1 MLRYFSG
8 RTSWQRRGRSG
19 ADMTGTASAKR
30 SSVDKLKE
38 VHEKYQEE
46 RLKAQE
52 ARLSKK
58 LESRLNNI
66 KQLST
71 IALALGVEHT
81 RNELLPLLTD
91 TIFDE
96 DEALLALAEQLGS
109 FTVLVGG
116 PEYVHCLLPPL
127 ENLATVEKSVVRDKA
142 IDSLRA
148 ISHEHSPAD
157 LEVHFVPLVKRLT
170 CGDWFTSRTSACSL
184 FSVCYP
190 RVSSCVKT
198 ELRQL
203 FHSLCS
209 DDTPVVRQAAA
220 SKLGEFAKV
229 VELEFLKSDI
239 IPLFTSLASDEQDSV
254 RLLAVEACVSI
265 AQLLPQE
272 DLEALVMPTLRQA
285 VDDESWR
292 VRYVVADKFSELQ
305 KTVGPEIVEND
316 LVPAFQNL
324 LKDCEA
330 EVRAAGANKVKDFC
344 ENLPVDCR
352 ETVIICHIL
361 PYVKELVSDTNQH
374 VKSALASVIMGL
386 STILGKDSTVE
397 HLLPLVLAQ
406 LKDKCPEVR
415 LNIISNL
422 DCVNEVVGIHQLAQS
437 LLPAIVELAE
447 DAKWRVRLAI
457 IEYMPLLAG
466 LLGVEFFDEKLNSL
480 CMTWLVDRV
489 YAIREAAT
497 NNLTKLVEKFGKD
510 WAESTIVPKVLAM
523 ASDPNYHHRM
533 TTLFCINVLS
543 EACGQEITAKHMLPT
558 VLQMAGDQVANIRFN
573 VAKTL
578 QKIGPVLDASTL
590 QNEFKPILEKLGQD
604 QDMDVKY
611 FAQEAMT
618 ANTPGFIVH
627 CLPEGRHHQ
636 RFQVFL
642 GQQLGYAHT
651 SLNCQQPH
659 RILWAHVERI
669 FGQYRAEVSVF
680 GGRYQSVSVF
690 QQAARPPLENLATVE
705 KSVVRDKAIDSLRA
719 ISHEHSPADLEVHF
733 VPLVKRLTCGDWFT
747 SRTSA
752 CSLFSVCYPR
762 VSSSVKA
769 ELRQLFHSLCSD
781 DTPVVRQ
788 AAASKLG
795 EFAKVVELEFLKSDI
810 IPLFTSLA
818 SDEQLCS
825 CRADTGVAAGSQIEV
840 GGHWDTPAVSAD
852 PEKVLDEEAP
862 PRTPNPICVGP
873 PMSRRPRQELQ
884 IQRIAPRG
892 KHRFACKNCLQP

>member
-1 MLRYFSG
+1 MLLSLVCF
-8 RTSWQRRGRSG
+8 
-19 ADMTGTASAKR
+19 AETASDKR
-30 SSVDKLKE
+30 SIVDNLKE
-38 VHEKYQEE
+38 VHEKYQKE

-52 ARLSKK
+52 ARLIKK
-58 LESRLNNI
+58 LELRLNNI
-66 KQLST
+66 KQLPT
-71 IALALGVEHT
+71 IALALGVERT

-116 PEYVHCLLPPL
+116 PEYVHCLLPPF

-157 LEVHFVPLVKRLT
+157 LEVHFVPLVKCLT

-190 RVSSCVKT
+190 RVSSSVKA
-198 ELRQL
+198 ELCQL

-229 VELEFLKSDI
+229 LELEFLKSDI
-239 IPLFTSLASDEQDSV
+239 IPLFTFLASDEQYSV
-254 RLLAVEACVSI
+254 RLLTVEACVSI

-272 DLEALVMPTLRQA
+272 DLEALVMLTLRQA
-285 VDDESWR
+285 MDDESWR

-305 KTVGPEIVEND
+305 KTVGPEIMEND

-352 ETVIICHIL
+352 ETVTISHIL
-361 PYVKELVSDTNQH
+361 QYVKCPSMSFHLIILCVSF
-374 VKSALASVIMGL
+374 
-386 STILGKDSTVE
+386 
-397 HLLPLVLAQ
+397 P
-406 LKDKCPEVR
+406 
-415 LNIISNL
+415 
-422 DCVNEVVGIHQLAQS
+422 GIHQLSQS
-437 LLPAIVELAE
+437 LMPAIVELAE

-480 CMTWLVDRV
+480 CMTWLVDHV

-590 QNEFKPILEKLGQD
+590 QNKFKPILEKLGQD

-618 ANTPGFIVH
+618 V
-627 CLPEGRHHQ
+627 
-636 RFQVFL
+636 
-642 GQQLGYAHT
+642 
-651 SLNCQQPH
+651 
-659 RILWAHVERI
+659 
-669 FGQYRAEVSVF
+669 
-680 GGRYQSVSVF
+680 
-690 QQAARPPLENLATVE
+690 LAL
-705 KSVVRDKAIDSLRA
+705 S
-719 ISHEHSPADLEVHF
+719 
-733 VPLVKRLTCGDWFT
+733 
-747 SRTSA
+747 
-752 CSLFSVCYPR
+752 
-762 VSSSVKA
+762 
-769 ELRQLFHSLCSD
+769 
-781 DTPVVRQ
+781 
-788 AAASKLG
+788 
-795 EFAKVVELEFLKSDI
+795 
-810 IPLFTSLA
+810 
-818 SDEQLCS
+818 
-825 CRADTGVAAGSQIEV
+825 
-840 GGHWDTPAVSAD
+840 
-852 PEKVLDEEAP
+852 
-862 PRTPNPICVGP
+862 
-873 PMSRRPRQELQ
+873 
-884 IQRIAPRG
+884 
-892 KHRFACKNCLQP
+892 

>member
-1 MLRYFSG
+1 MTPINNQLVAAAHRDLFKGGSDVGFQAEVCPALRALSVAAGCRLAQDCWSRF
-8 RTSWQRRGRSG
+8 
-19 ADMTGTASAKR
+19 AS
-30 SSVDKLKE
+30 
-38 VHEKYQEE
+38 H
-46 RLKAQE
+46 
-52 ARLSKK
+52 
-58 LESRLNNI
+58 
-66 KQLST
+66 
-71 IALALGVEHT
+71 
-81 RNELLPLLTD
+81 

-190 RVSSCVKT
+190 RVSSSVKT

-239 IPLFTSLASDEQDSV
+239 IPLFTSLASDEQVCSCRADTGVAAGSRIEVGGHWDTLALSADPEKVLDEEPPPPQPHLCWSSDVEEATAGAPDTANSPERKAPLRLQELFAALNGGKWDSV

-272 DLEALVMPTLRQA
+272 DLEALVMLTLRQA
-285 VDDESWR
+285 MDDKSWR
-292 VRYVVADKFSELQ
+292 VRYVVADKFSE
-305 KTVGPEIVEND
+305 
-316 LVPAFQNL
+316 
-324 LKDCEA
+324 
-330 EVRAAGANKVKDFC
+330 VR
-344 ENLPVDCR
+344 
-352 ETVIICHIL
+352 VIA
-361 PYVKELVSDTNQH
+361 KAQ
-374 VKSALASVIMGL
+374 SASLWY
-386 STILGKDSTVE
+386 D
-397 HLLPLVLAQ
+397 
-406 LKDKCPEVR
+406 
-415 LNIISNL
+415 
-422 DCVNEVVGIHQLAQS
+422 GIHQLSQS

-480 CMTWLVDRV
+480 CMTWLVDHV

-523 ASDPNYHHRM
+523 ASDPKYHLRR
-533 TTLFCINVLS
+533 TSENLLTRSPNEQETEGSEVLS

-573 VAKTL
+573 VAKSL

-618 ANTPGFIVH
+618 GPVGLRQSRSVITSHNFVLLGADGRGAAWAVFFRGSGVIRVRSRLTQKPSLKVPLSPLECGFHCPWGHCGHVRIVRPLVGPV
-627 CLPEGRHHQ
+627 CRSGTGLETRSQ
-636 RFQVFL
+636 K
-642 GQQLGYAHT
+642 YA
-651 SLNCQQPH
+651 
-659 RILWAHVERI
+659 
-669 FGQYRAEVSVF
+669 FGQ
-680 GGRYQSVSVF
+680 
-690 QQAARPPLENLATVE
+690 PP
-705 KSVVRDKAIDSLRA
+705 I
-719 ISHEHSPADLEVHF
+719 
-733 VPLVKRLTCGDWFT
+733 
-747 SRTSA
+747 
-752 CSLFSVCYPR
+752 
-762 VSSSVKA
+762 
-769 ELRQLFHSLCSD
+769 
-781 DTPVVRQ
+781 
-788 AAASKLG
+788 
-795 EFAKVVELEFLKSDI
+795 
-810 IPLFTSLA
+810 
-818 SDEQLCS
+818 
-825 CRADTGVAAGSQIEV
+825 
-840 GGHWDTPAVSAD
+840 
-852 PEKVLDEEAP
+852 
-862 PRTPNPICVGP
+862 
-873 PMSRRPRQELQ
+873 
-884 IQRIAPRG
+884 
-892 KHRFACKNCLQP
+892 

>member
-1 MLRYFSG
+1 MTPINNQLVAAAHRDLFKGGSDVGFQAEVCPALRALSVAAGCRLAQDCWSRF
-8 RTSWQRRGRSG
+8 
-19 ADMTGTASAKR
+19 ASR
-30 SSVDKLKE
+30 VGELP
-38 VHEKYQEE
+38 HC
-46 RLKAQE
+46 L
-52 ARLSKK
+52 
-58 LESRLNNI
+58 RLNNI

-71 IALALGVEHT
+71 TALALGAERT

-190 RVSSCVKT
+190 RVSSSVKT

-272 DLEALVMPTLRQA
+272 DLEALVMLTLRQA
-285 VDDESWR
+285 MDDKSWR

-305 KTVGPEIVEND
+305 KTVGPEIAEND

-352 ETVIICHIL
+352 ETVTISHIL
-361 PYVKELVSDTNQH
+361 QYVKVICLL
-374 VKSALASVIMGL
+374 KFLA
-386 STILGKDSTVE
+386 
-397 HLLPLVLAQ
+397 
-406 LKDKCPEVR
+406 R
-415 LNIISNL
+415 
-422 DCVNEVVGIHQLAQS
+422 IHQLSQS

-480 CMTWLVDRV
+480 CMTWLVDHV

-523 ASDPNYHHRM
+523 ASDPKYHLRR
-533 TTLFCINVLS
+533 TSENLLTRSPNEQETEGSEVLS

-573 VAKTL
+573 VAKSL
-578 QKIGPVLDASTL
+578 QKIGPVLDARSNPAKTTVSAG
-590 QNEFKPILEKLGQD
+590 PI
-604 QDMDVKY
+604 
-611 FAQEAMT
+611 
-618 ANTPGFIVH
+618 
-627 CLPEGRHHQ
+627 
-636 RFQVFL
+636 
-642 GQQLGYAHT
+642 
-651 SLNCQQPH
+651 
-659 RILWAHVERI
+659 
-669 FGQYRAEVSVF
+669 
-680 GGRYQSVSVF
+680 
-690 QQAARPPLENLATVE
+690 
-705 KSVVRDKAIDSLRA
+705 
-719 ISHEHSPADLEVHF
+719 
-733 VPLVKRLTCGDWFT
+733 VP
-747 SRTSA
+747 
-752 CSLFSVCYPR
+752 
-762 VSSSVKA
+762 
-769 ELRQLFHSLCSD
+769 
-781 DTPVVRQ
+781 
-788 AAASKLG
+788 
-795 EFAKVVELEFLKSDI
+795 
-810 IPLFTSLA
+810 
-818 SDEQLCS
+818 
-825 CRADTGVAAGSQIEV
+825 GSQPGV
-840 GGHWDTPAVSAD
+840 H
-852 PEKVLDEEAP
+852 
-862 PRTPNPICVGP
+862 GP
-873 PMSRRPRQELQ
+873 L
-884 IQRIAPRG
+884 A
-892 KHRFACKNCLQP
+892 

>member
-1 MLRYFSG
+1 MDPADTNTLQQALASQGSQLDLHDQLLWDVMENLRSLSADVKKISDQVDRVSVHLTRSTPGTLSAQPRQPEVATPYVSVTPPPREPHIPEPEHYAADLGKCRAFLLQCSLVFEQQSSKYSTEKASEQSDIEG
-8 RTSWQRRGRSG
+8 RIHAPKDDLR
-19 ADMTGTASAKR
+19 KHKPI
-30 SSVDKLKE
+30 VNKLK
-38 VHEKYQEE
+38 KGQKLRKE

-52 ARLSKK
+52 VSLINELR
-58 LESRLNNI
+58 SRLNNI

-127 ENLATVEKSVVRDKA
+127 ENLATVEKSVVRNKA

-422 DCVNEVVGIHQLAQS
+422 DCVNEVIGIHQLAQS

-510 WAESTIVPKVLAM
+510 WAESAIVPKVLAM

-618 ANTPGFIVH
+618 GYTDRQAILEGARKAKPTLPDGTQLQFFADYSPGTMQ
-627 CLPEGRHHQ
+627 ERQ
-636 RFQVFL
+636 
-642 GQQLGYAHT
+642 GYKE
-651 SLNCQQPH
+651 
-659 RILWAHVERI
+659 I
-669 FGQYRAEVSVF
+669 RAKLRQK
-680 GGRYQSVSVF
+680 G
-690 QQAARPPLENLATVE
+690 
-705 KSVVRDKAIDSLRA
+705 IDSFLIYPA
-719 ISHEHSPADLEVHF
+719 ILKVTIKGMKMSF
-733 VPLVKRLTCGDWFT
+733 N
-747 SRTSA
+747 SA
-752 CSLFSVCYPR
+752 EEAKGVLK
-762 VSSSVKA
+762 SSV
-769 ELRQLFHSLCSD
+769 
-781 DTPVVRQ
+781 
-788 AAASKLG
+788 LG
-795 EFAKVVELEFLKSDI
+795 DMEE
-810 IPLFTSLA
+810 
-818 SDEQLCS
+818 
-825 CRADTGVAAGSQIEV
+825 
-840 GGHWDTPAVSAD
+840 D
-852 PEKVLDEEAP
+852 PGQSP
-862 PRTPNPICVGP
+862 H
-873 PMSRRPRQELQ
+873 
-884 IQRIAPRG
+884 APREEMER
-892 KHRFACKNCLQP
+892 H

>member
-1 MLRYFSG
+1 MPLSDYSLSVSAHTVLPPIPWISGYFLIFNEEFSSSPTNGSDQSSATLVHTVVMVIEKASEQSDIEGRIHAPKDDLR
-8 RTSWQRRGRSG
+8 
-19 ADMTGTASAKR
+19 KHKPI
-30 SSVDKLKE
+30 VNKLK
-38 VHEKYQEE
+38 KGQKLRKE

-52 ARLSKK
+52 VSLINELR
-58 LESRLNNI
+58 SRLNNI

-127 ENLATVEKSVVRDKA
+127 ENLATVEKSVVRNKA

-209 DDTPVVRQAAA
+209 DDTLVVRQAAA

-229 VELEFLKSDI
+229 LELEFLKSDI

-292 VRYVVADKFSELQ
+292 VRYVVADKFCELQ

-573 VAKTL
+573 VAKSL

-590 QNEFKPILEKLGQD
+590 QNKFKPMLEKLGQD

-618 ANTPGFIVH
+618 VKGVDVREEH
-627 CLPEGRHHQ
+627 RE
-636 RFQVFL
+636 VES
-642 GQQLGYAHT
+642 QQA
-651 SLNCQQPH
+651 
-659 RILWAHVERI
+659 
-669 FGQYRAEVSVF
+669 SVF
-680 GGRYQSVSVF
+680 VSEPSKIIFRLRIHSMKWEEMYSHYLF
-690 QQAARPPLENLATVE
+690 QKVE
-705 KSVVRDKAIDSLRA
+705 GSTLI
-719 ISHEHSPADLEVHF
+719 HSFKEEV
-733 VPLVKRLTCGDWFT
+733 W
-747 SRTSA
+747 
-752 CSLFSVCYPR
+752 
-762 VSSSVKA
+762 
-769 ELRQLFHSLCSD
+769 
-781 DTPVVRQ
+781 
-788 AAASKLG
+788 
-795 EFAKVVELEFLKSDI
+795 
-810 IPLFTSLA
+810 
-818 SDEQLCS
+818 
-825 CRADTGVAAGSQIEV
+825 
-840 GGHWDTPAVSAD
+840 
-852 PEKVLDEEAP
+852 
-862 PRTPNPICVGP
+862 
-873 PMSRRPRQELQ
+873 
-884 IQRIAPRG
+884 
-892 KHRFACKNCLQP
+892 

>member
-1 MLRYFSG
+1 M
-8 RTSWQRRGRSG
+8 
-19 ADMTGTASAKR
+19 
-30 SSVDKLKE
+30 
-38 VHEKYQEE
+38 
-46 RLKAQE
+46 
-52 ARLSKK
+52 
-58 LESRLNNI
+58 ESRLNNI

-272 DLEALVMPTLRQA
+272 DLATLVMPTLRQA

-422 DCVNEVVGIHQLAQS
+422 DCVNEVVGIHQLSQS

-466 LLGVEFFDEKLNSL
+466 LLGVEFFDEKLNCL

-573 VAKTL
+573 VAKSL

-590 QNEFKPILEKLGQD
+590 QNKFKPILEKLGQD

-618 ANTPGFIVH
+618 ASFAEVSKIWKKLNDLEDRSRRNNVWPVD
-627 CLPEGRHHQ
+627 LPTGAEGDNPR
-636 RFQVFL
+636 
-642 GQQLGYAHT
+642 GYLQKMLPDWIPALKNSHST
-651 SLNCQQPH
+651 PH
-659 RILWAHVERI
+659 RIFSNNSSRPRTMVFRLLGYTDRQAILEGARKAKPTLPDGTQLQFFADYSPGTMQERQGYKEI
-669 FGQYRAEVSVF
+669 RAKLRQK
-680 GGRYQSVSVF
+680 G
-690 QQAARPPLENLATVE
+690 
-705 KSVVRDKAIDSLRA
+705 IDSFLIYPA
-719 ISHEHSPADLEVHF
+719 ILKVTIKGMKMSF
-733 VPLVKRLTCGDWFT
+733 N
-747 SRTSA
+747 SA
-752 CSLFSVCYPR
+752 EEAKGVLK
-762 VSSSVKA
+762 SSV
-769 ELRQLFHSLCSD
+769 
-781 DTPVVRQ
+781 
-788 AAASKLG
+788 LG
-795 EFAKVVELEFLKSDI
+795 DMEE
-810 IPLFTSLA
+810 
-818 SDEQLCS
+818 
-825 CRADTGVAAGSQIEV
+825 
-840 GGHWDTPAVSAD
+840 D
-852 PEKVLDEEAP
+852 PGQSP
-862 PRTPNPICVGP
+862 H
-873 PMSRRPRQELQ
+873 
-884 IQRIAPRG
+884 APREEMER
-892 KHRFACKNCLQP
+892 H

>member
-1 MLRYFSG
+1 MASIKFGSL
-8 RTSWQRRGRSG
+8 TSNE
-19 ADMTGTASAKR
+19 AIL
-30 SSVDKLKE
+30 SVMEALKL
-38 VHEKYQEE
+38 
-46 RLKAQE
+46 L
-52 ARLSKK
+52 
-58 LESRLNNI
+58 RLNNI

-71 IALALGVEHT
+71 TALALGVERT
-81 RNELLPLLTD
+81 QNELLPLLTD

-170 CGDWFTSRTSACSL
+170 CGDRFTSRTSACSL

-190 RVSSCVKT
+190 RVSSSVKA

-229 VELEFLKSDI
+229 LELEFLKSDI

-285 VDDESWR
+285 VDDKSWR
-292 VRYVVADKFSELQ
+292 VRYVVADKFSE
-305 KTVGPEIVEND
+305 
-316 LVPAFQNL
+316 
-324 LKDCEA
+324 
-330 EVRAAGANKVKDFC
+330 
-344 ENLPVDCR
+344 
-352 ETVIICHIL
+352 
-361 PYVKELVSDTNQH
+361 ELVSDTNQH

-397 HLLPLVLAQ
+397 HLLPLFLAQ

-422 DCVNEVVGIHQLAQS
+422 DCVNEVIGIHQLSQS
-437 LLPAIVELAE
+437 LLPAIAELAE

-480 CMTWLVDRV
+480 CMTWLVDHV

-510 WAESTIVPKVLAM
+510 SAESTIVPKVLAM

-533 TTLFCINVLS
+533 TTVFCINVLS

-558 VLQMAGDQVANIRFN
+558 VLQMAGDQVPNVRFN
-573 VAKTL
+573 VAKSL

-590 QNEFKPILEKLGQD
+590 QNKFKPILEKLGQD

-618 ANTPGFIVH
+618 GKREVMSHPEFLQLTDDFPPRLSNIVGNRVRGKLQQWFAIAFCRVSLQRDHQLVTQHGWKACRGAGWIQTRDDATTTPAGSAYCMIWGLLYVVVTR
-627 CLPEGRHHQ
+627 RHMRYLAHIDTYVCVLH
-636 RFQVFL
+636 RFLLVKN
-642 GQQLGYAHT
+642 HET
-651 SLNCQQPH
+651 SLLSPAFLLIALLC
-659 RILWAHVERI
+659 
-669 FGQYRAEVSVF
+669 S
-680 GGRYQSVSVF
+680 
-690 QQAARPPLENLATVE
+690 QATYTTLFKELPLE
-705 KSVVRDKAIDSLRA
+705 
-719 ISHEHSPADLEVHF
+719 
-733 VPLVKRLTCGDWFT
+733 
-747 SRTSA
+747 
-752 CSLFSVCYPR
+752 
-762 VSSSVKA
+762 
-769 ELRQLFHSLCSD
+769 
-781 DTPVVRQ
+781 
-788 AAASKLG
+788 
-795 EFAKVVELEFLKSDI
+795 
-810 IPLFTSLA
+810 
-818 SDEQLCS
+818 
-825 CRADTGVAAGSQIEV
+825 
-840 GGHWDTPAVSAD
+840 
-852 PEKVLDEEAP
+852 
-862 PRTPNPICVGP
+862 
-873 PMSRRPRQELQ
+873 M
-884 IQRIAPRG
+884 
-892 KHRFACKNCLQP
+892 

>member
-1 MLRYFSG
+1 MHLGFFHKRPP
-8 RTSWQRRGRSG
+8 QNRRQPPDPRIP
-19 ADMTGTASAKR
+19 
-30 SSVDKLKE
+30 L
-38 VHEKYQEE
+38 
-46 RLKAQE
+46 
-52 ARLSKK
+52 
-58 LESRLNNI
+58 RLNNI

-71 IALALGVEHT
+71 TALALGVERT

-190 RVSSCVKT
+190 RVSSSVKT

-272 DLEALVMPTLRQA
+272 DLEALVMLTLRQA
-285 VDDESWR
+285 MDDKSWR

-305 KTVGPEIVEND
+305 KTVGPEIAEND

-352 ETVIICHIL
+352 ETVTISHIL
-361 PYVKELVSDTNQH
+361 QYVNVICLLKF
-374 VKSALASVIMGL
+374 LA
-386 STILGKDSTVE
+386 
-397 HLLPLVLAQ
+397 
-406 LKDKCPEVR
+406 R
-415 LNIISNL
+415 
-422 DCVNEVVGIHQLAQS
+422 IHQLSQS

-447 DAKWRVRLAI
+447 DAKRRVRLAI

-480 CMTWLVDRV
+480 CMTWLVDHV

-523 ASDPNYHHRM
+523 ASDPKYHLRR
-533 TTLFCINVLS
+533 TSENLLTRSPNEQETEGSEVLS

-573 VAKTL
+573 VAKSL

-618 ANTPGFIVH
+618 GVGAGRADRLQRPPVDGAGTPTTCIVLRTCWPETARSAITGHNFVLLGADGRGAAWAVFFRGSGVIRVRSRLTQKPSLKVPLSPLECGFHCPWGHCGHVRIVRPLVGPV
-627 CLPEGRHHQ
+627 CRSGTGLETRSQ
-636 RFQVFL
+636 K
-642 GQQLGYAHT
+642 YA
-651 SLNCQQPH
+651 
-659 RILWAHVERI
+659 
-669 FGQYRAEVSVF
+669 FGQ
-680 GGRYQSVSVF
+680 
-690 QQAARPPLENLATVE
+690 PP
-705 KSVVRDKAIDSLRA
+705 I
-719 ISHEHSPADLEVHF
+719 
-733 VPLVKRLTCGDWFT
+733 
-747 SRTSA
+747 
-752 CSLFSVCYPR
+752 
-762 VSSSVKA
+762 
-769 ELRQLFHSLCSD
+769 
-781 DTPVVRQ
+781 
-788 AAASKLG
+788 
-795 EFAKVVELEFLKSDI
+795 
-810 IPLFTSLA
+810 
-818 SDEQLCS
+818 
-825 CRADTGVAAGSQIEV
+825 
-840 GGHWDTPAVSAD
+840 
-852 PEKVLDEEAP
+852 
-862 PRTPNPICVGP
+862 
-873 PMSRRPRQELQ
+873 
-884 IQRIAPRG
+884 
-892 KHRFACKNCLQP
+892 

>member
-1 MLRYFSG
+1 MFQAENLHDWNGRKKESEKEEKASEQSDIEGRIHAPKDDLRKHKPIVNKLKKGQKLRKERLKAQESCDESIK
-8 RTSWQRRGRSG
+8 RTPAKLSKVSSSTKPQIKTPSSIAAEKPKAEPLSLQRAESEKSWKSLPEGEGSNVSLSCFVKK
-19 ADMTGTASAKR
+19 GTASAKR

-81 RNELLPLLTD
+81 RNELLPLLTDAD

-422 DCVNEVVGIHQLAQS
+422 DCVNEVVGIHQLSQS

-510 WAESTIVPKVLAM
+510 WAESAIVPKVLAM

-573 VAKTL
+573 VAKSL

-590 QNEFKPILEKLGQD
+590 QNKFKPILEKLGQD

-618 ANTPGFIVH
+618 V
-627 CLPEGRHHQ
+627 
-636 RFQVFL
+636 
-642 GQQLGYAHT
+642 
-651 SLNCQQPH
+651 
-659 RILWAHVERI
+659 
-669 FGQYRAEVSVF
+669 
-680 GGRYQSVSVF
+680 
-690 QQAARPPLENLATVE
+690 LAL
-705 KSVVRDKAIDSLRA
+705 S
-719 ISHEHSPADLEVHF
+719 
-733 VPLVKRLTCGDWFT
+733 
-747 SRTSA
+747 
-752 CSLFSVCYPR
+752 
-762 VSSSVKA
+762 
-769 ELRQLFHSLCSD
+769 
-781 DTPVVRQ
+781 
-788 AAASKLG
+788 
-795 EFAKVVELEFLKSDI
+795 
-810 IPLFTSLA
+810 
-818 SDEQLCS
+818 
-825 CRADTGVAAGSQIEV
+825 
-840 GGHWDTPAVSAD
+840 
-852 PEKVLDEEAP
+852 
-862 PRTPNPICVGP
+862 
-873 PMSRRPRQELQ
+873 
-884 IQRIAPRG
+884 
-892 KHRFACKNCLQP
+892 

>member
-1 MLRYFSG
+1 MTPINNQLVAAAHRDLFKGGSDVGFQAEVCPALRALSVAAGCRLAQDCWSRF
-8 RTSWQRRGRSG
+8 
-19 ADMTGTASAKR
+19 ASR
-30 SSVDKLKE
+30 VGELP
-38 VHEKYQEE
+38 HC
-46 RLKAQE
+46 L
-52 ARLSKK
+52 
-58 LESRLNNI
+58 RLNNI

-71 IALALGVEHT
+71 TALGVERT

-190 RVSSCVKT
+190 RVSSSVKT

-285 VDDESWR
+285 MDDKSWR

-305 KTVGPEIVEND
+305 KTVGPEIAEND

-324 LKDCEA
+324 LKDCEV
-330 EVRAAGANKVKDFC
+330 EVRAAGANKVK
-344 ENLPVDCR
+344 
-352 ETVIICHIL
+352 
-361 PYVKELVSDTNQH
+361 
-374 VKSALASVIMGL
+374 
-386 STILGKDSTVE
+386 
-397 HLLPLVLAQ
+397 
-406 LKDKCPEVR
+406 
-415 LNIISNL
+415 
-422 DCVNEVVGIHQLAQS
+422 GIHQLSQS

-480 CMTWLVDRV
+480 CMTWLVDHV

-523 ASDPNYHHRM
+523 ASDPKYHLRR
-533 TTLFCINVLS
+533 TSENLLTRSPNEQETEGSEVLS

-573 VAKTL
+573 VAKSL
-578 QKIGPVLDASTL
+578 QKIGPVLDARSNPAKTTVSAGPIVPGSQPGVHGPLATL

-618 ANTPGFIVH
+618 GPVGLRQSRSAITSHNFVLLGADGRGAAWAVFFRGSGVIRVRSRLTQKPSLKVPLSPLECGFHCPWGHCGHVRIVRPLVGPV
-627 CLPEGRHHQ
+627 CRSGTGLETRSQ
-636 RFQVFL
+636 K
-642 GQQLGYAHT
+642 YA
-651 SLNCQQPH
+651 
-659 RILWAHVERI
+659 
-669 FGQYRAEVSVF
+669 FGQ
-680 GGRYQSVSVF
+680 
-690 QQAARPPLENLATVE
+690 PP
-705 KSVVRDKAIDSLRA
+705 I
-719 ISHEHSPADLEVHF
+719 
-733 VPLVKRLTCGDWFT
+733 
-747 SRTSA
+747 
-752 CSLFSVCYPR
+752 
-762 VSSSVKA
+762 
-769 ELRQLFHSLCSD
+769 
-781 DTPVVRQ
+781 
-788 AAASKLG
+788 
-795 EFAKVVELEFLKSDI
+795 
-810 IPLFTSLA
+810 
-818 SDEQLCS
+818 
-825 CRADTGVAAGSQIEV
+825 
-840 GGHWDTPAVSAD
+840 
-852 PEKVLDEEAP
+852 
-862 PRTPNPICVGP
+862 
-873 PMSRRPRQELQ
+873 
-884 IQRIAPRG
+884 
-892 KHRFACKNCLQP
+892 

>member
-1 MLRYFSG
+1 MSPSEKTQSNL
-8 RTSWQRRGRSG
+8 G
-19 ADMTGTASAKR
+19 AGEPQPATPTASPTQDSRESAPHPTPVRMGRQTRGASTRGPSK
-30 SSVDKLKE
+30 SSTPGN
-38 VHEKYQEE
+38 HT
-46 RLKAQE
+46 
-52 ARLSKK
+52 ARES
-58 LESRLNNI
+58 EDVGQTRGQSRLNNI

-127 ENLATVEKSVVRDKA
+127 ENLATVEKSVVRNKA

-324 LKDCEA
+324 LKDYEA

-422 DCVNEVVGIHQLAQS
+422 DCVNEVIGIHQLAQS

-510 WAESTIVPKVLAM
+510 WAESAIVPKVLAM

-618 ANTPGFIVH
+618 VIIEPLAVSIRQDPLIAPIDMHGHKHHLSLYADDVKPASTASAPGGLTGSSALPWTVPELPLHASFSGPVGLRQSRSAITGHNFVLLGADGRGAAWTVFFRGSGVIRVRSRLTQKPSLKVPLSPLECGFHCPWGHCGHVRIVRPLVGPV
-627 CLPEGRHHQ
+627 CRSGTGLETRSQ
-636 RFQVFL
+636 K
-642 GQQLGYAHT
+642 YA
-651 SLNCQQPH
+651 
-659 RILWAHVERI
+659 
-669 FGQYRAEVSVF
+669 FGQ
-680 GGRYQSVSVF
+680 
-690 QQAARPPLENLATVE
+690 PP
-705 KSVVRDKAIDSLRA
+705 I
-719 ISHEHSPADLEVHF
+719 
-733 VPLVKRLTCGDWFT
+733 
-747 SRTSA
+747 
-752 CSLFSVCYPR
+752 
-762 VSSSVKA
+762 
-769 ELRQLFHSLCSD
+769 
-781 DTPVVRQ
+781 
-788 AAASKLG
+788 
-795 EFAKVVELEFLKSDI
+795 
-810 IPLFTSLA
+810 
-818 SDEQLCS
+818 
-825 CRADTGVAAGSQIEV
+825 
-840 GGHWDTPAVSAD
+840 
-852 PEKVLDEEAP
+852 
-862 PRTPNPICVGP
+862 
-873 PMSRRPRQELQ
+873 
-884 IQRIAPRG
+884 
-892 KHRFACKNCLQP
+892 